1 MPDNKTESQ
10 TEPFILF
17 ELAGATYGLRSQT
30 VRQTEMIDHITTVPN
45 APPFI
50 EGVVFSRGEVL
61 PALNLRARFG
71 FPRVSHNLRTRLIVV
86 TCQNRSLGLIVDSC
100 REFVALPLDTL
111 RPAPEAVTG
120 LSGRYLE
127 GIALIGSRLV
137 FILDLEQI
145 LNVRNSDGPPPESP
159 SRNPI
164 PSQAP
169 THSGHAAPTFPT
181 QLQPHNTSPP
191 TGSPPYENPE
201 FAQES

>member
-1 MPDNKTESQ
+1 MPETKTESQ

-17 ELAGATYGLRSQT
+17 ELAGATYGLRSRT
-30 VRQTEMIDHITTVPN
+30 VRQTEMIDHITAVPN

-71 FPRVSHNLRTRLIVV
+71 FPRVSRNLRTRLIVV
-86 TCQNRSLGLIVDSC
+86 TCQNRSVGLIVDSC
-100 REFVALPLDTL
+100 REFVALPHDTL
-111 RPAPEAVTG
+111 RPPPEALTG

-145 LNVRNSDGPPPESP
+145 LSSQNAAVP
-159 SRNPI
+159 SSQLPQRNPI
-164 PSQAP
+164 PSDAP
-169 THSGHAAPTFPT
+169 PQGGNATPAFLT
-181 QLQPHNTSPP
+181 QLQPHNSSPSN
-191 TGSPPYENPE
+191 GI
-201 FAQES
+201 AAL